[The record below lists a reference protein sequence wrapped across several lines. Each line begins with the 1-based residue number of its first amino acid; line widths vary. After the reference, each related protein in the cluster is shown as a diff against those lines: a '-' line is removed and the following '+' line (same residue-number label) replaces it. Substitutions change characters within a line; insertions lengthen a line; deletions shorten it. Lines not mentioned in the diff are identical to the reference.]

1 MLVRLEIQHFAL
13 LDQIIWEPGPGLN
26 IITGETG
33 AGKSLLLDAIGAVAG
48 KKVTKDS
55 VRSGC
60 EWARAEA
67 VFDQPESSLSAELLA
82 DCAYDPEEGNLILT
96 RELNRSGK
104 SLCRINGRLV
114 PQKFLRE
121 VGDRLLD
128 IHGQHAQQGI
138 YNPATH
144 RQLLDRFAGASLAV
158 PLQAYQAVY
167 DQLQVLTRQVTALGG
182 DPEER
187 RRRADFL
194 LFQAQEIEQARIRPR
209 EDVLLQ
215 QKREK
220 LEHAERLS
228 EGLARAVNC
237 LSSQGSDSTAAAWFI
252 GQALDATR
260 SLESYDPTLAELSS
274 QLLDLQ
280 AAAQDLAASLTRRQ
294 EELTV
299 APDLLARIDSRL
311 DQLFRLKQ
319 KYGQDLTQVVAY
331 GVKAREA
338 YEKLASAEE
347 KLAALDKNREDLQQ
361 QLQTT
366 GTLLTRARQQA
377 AERLAGHIN
386 RQLTDLGMPHAKFM
400 TRFEPVAASQA
411 ERWGLDRLEFL
422 FSANPGEAPKP
433 LAKIASGGEASR
445 ILLAI
450 RVILAEAE
458 PLQLLIF
465 DEIDAGVSGKTA
477 SLVGHKLRDLA
488 AHTQVM
494 CVTHTPQVAAWAQN
508 HYYIEKQVAEGKT
521 HTELRA
527 LDQNGHLDELA
538 RLLAGETDPVSAK
551 QLAESLSHFPTSG
564 SFAV

>member
-1 MLVRLEIQHFAL
+1 MLIRLEIQHFAL

-48 KKVTKDS
+48 KKVSRES

-67 VFDQPESSLSAELLA
+67 VFDQPETSLSAELLA
-82 DCAYDPEEGNLILT
+82 DCAFDPAEGSLILT
-96 RELNRSGK
+96 REINRSGK

-114 PQKFLRE
+114 PQKLLRE
-121 VGDRLLD
+121 VGDSLLD
-128 IHGQHAQQGI
+128 IHGQHAQQGLFI
-138 YNPATH
+138 PVTH
-144 RQLLDRFAGASLAV
+144 RQLLDRFAGSALAG
-158 PLQAYQAVY
+158 PLRQYQALY
-167 DQLQVLTRQVTALGG
+167 DQLQALTRQMAALGG
-182 DPEER
+182 DPEDR

-194 LFQAQEIEQARIRPR
+194 LFQAQEIEQARIRPQ
-209 EDVLLQ
+209 EDALLQ

-228 EGLARAVNC
+228 EGLARAANY
-237 LSSQGSDSTAAAWFI
+237 LSSQAADQAAAAELL
-252 GQALDATR
+252 GQALAAVR
-260 SLESYDPTLAELSS
+260 SLEPYDPSLTELDS

-280 AAAQDLAASLTRRQ
+280 AAVQDVAAELLGRQ
-294 EELTV
+294 DELTV
-299 APDLLARIDSRL
+299 APDLLSRIDSRL

-319 KYGQDLTQVVAY
+319 KYGQDLTQVAAY
-331 GVKAREA
+331 GSKAREA

-347 KLAALDKNREDLQQ
+347 KLAALDKTREDLQV
-361 QLQTT
+361 QLQNA
-366 GTLLTRARQQA
+366 GKQLTQARRQA
-377 AERLAGHIN
+377 SDQLAVQIN
-386 RQLTDLGMPHAKFM
+386 WQLTDLGMPHARFM
-400 TRFEPVAASQA
+400 TRFEPLALSQA

-422 FSANPGEAPKP
+422 FSANPGEEPKP

-508 HYYIEKQVAEGKT
+508 HFFIEKRVTDGKT
-521 HTELRA
+521 HTELRP

-538 RLLAGETDPVSAK
+538 RLLAGETDPARAR
-551 QLAESLSHFPTSG
+551 QLAGSLSHYPGT
-564 SFAV
+564 